1 MIKDTGRFFIRGHS
15 MKQFTRTFFTGLAVT
30 LPVVATLYILVWATL
45 ATERVLDVLLR
56 FVLPQA
62 VYLPGLGV
70 VLGVVL
76 VFLVGLLMR
85 TWVVRKIFSWIE
97 VLMYRVPVVK
107 TVYGALRD
115 FTEFLSRPQK
125 QGAKQVVLV
134 RLGGTDMRIMGFVT
148 RDDLAGL
155 PPGMSDPGMIM
166 VYMPMS
172 YQVGGYTVLIPRSS
186 VQPVDM
192 SFEEAMRFTL
202 TAGLSMG
209 KGSD

>member
-1 MIKDTGRFFIRGHS
+1 
-15 MKQFTRTFFTGLAVT
+15 MKHLTRTFFTGLAVT
-30 LPVVATLYILVWATL
+30 LPVVATLYLLYWAVL
-45 ATERVLDVLLR
+45 ASERALDGLLR
-56 FVLPQA
+56 FVSPQA
-62 VYLPGLGV
+62 VYVPGLGLA
-70 VLGVVL
+70 LGVVL

-85 TWVVRKIFSWIE
+85 TWVARKIHSRIE
-97 VLMYRVPVVK
+97 KLIYRLPLVK

-125 QGAKQVVLV
+125 QGAQQVVLV
-134 RLGGTDMRIMGFVT
+134 RLGGTDLRVIGFVT

-155 PPGMSDPGMIM
+155 PPGLGEPGMIL

-172 YQVGGYTVLIPRSS
+172 YQVGGYTTLLPRSS

-202 TAGLSMG
+202 TAGLSVPAA
-209 KGSD
+209 KSA

>member
-1 MIKDTGRFFIRGHS
+1 
-15 MKQFTRTFFTGLAVT
+15 MKHITRTFFTGLAVT
-30 LPVVATLYILVWATL
+30 LPVVATLYLLIWATL
-45 ATERVLDVLLR
+45 AIERALDGLLR
-56 FVLPQA
+56 FVSPQA
-62 VYLPGLGV
+62 VYVPGLGV
-70 VLGVVL
+70 ALGVVL

-85 TWVVRKIFSWIE
+85 TWVARKIFSWTEKLI
-97 VLMYRVPVVK
+97 YRVPLVK

-125 QGAKQVVLV
+125 QGAQQVVLV
-134 RLGGTDMRIMGFVT
+134 RLGGTDLRVMGFVT

-155 PPGMSDPGMIM
+155 PPGMSEPGMIM

-172 YQVGGYTVLIPRSS
+172 YQVGGYTALVPRAS

-202 TAGLSMG
+202 TAGLSVPAA
-209 KGSD
+209 KIV

>member
-1 MIKDTGRFFIRGHS
+1 MNHI
-15 MKQFTRTFFTGLAVT
+15 TRTFFTGLAVT
-30 LPVVATLYILVWATL
+30 LPVVATLYLLYWATL
-45 ATERVLDVLLR
+45 TTEHALDGLLR

-62 VYLPGLGV
+62 VYVPGLGLA
-70 VLGVVL
+70 LGVVL

-85 TWVVRKIFSWIE
+85 TWVARKIFSWTEKLI
-97 VLMYRVPVVK
+97 YRVPLVK

-125 QGAKQVVLV
+125 QGAQQVVLV
-134 RLGGTDMRIMGFVT
+134 RLGGTDLRVMGFVT

-155 PPGMSDPGMIM
+155 PPGMSEPGMIM

-172 YQVGGYTVLIPRSS
+172 YQVGGYTALVPRAS

-202 TAGLSMG
+202 TAGLSVPAA
-209 KGSD
+209 KSV

>member
-1 MIKDTGRFFIRGHS
+1 
-15 MKQFTRTFFTGLAVT
+15 MKHLTRTFFTGLAVT
-30 LPVVATLYILVWATL
+30 LPVAATLYLLYWAILAIERTL
-45 ATERVLDVLLR
+45 DGLLR

-62 VYLPGLGV
+62 IYFPGLGLA
-70 VLGVVL
+70 LGVVL

-85 TWVVRKIFSWIE
+85 TWAAQKIFSWTE
-97 VLMYRVPVVK
+97 KLMYRVPVVK

-115 FTEFLSRPQK
+115 FTEFLSRPQR
-125 QGAKQVVLV
+125 QGAQQVVLV
-134 RLGGTDMRIMGFVT
+134 RLGGTDLRVMGFVT

-155 PPGMSDPGMIM
+155 PPVMGEPGLIL

-172 YQVGGYTVLIPRSS
+172 YQVGGYTALVPRAS

-202 TAGLSMG
+202 TAGLSVPVA
-209 KGSD
+209 KGV

>member
-1 MIKDTGRFFIRGHS
+1 
-15 MKQFTRTFFTGLAVT
+15 MKKITRTFFTGLAVT
-30 LPVVATLYILVWATL
+30 LPVVVTLYLLVWATL
-45 ATERVLDVLLR
+45 TTERALDGVLR

-62 VYLPGLGV
+62 IYVPGLGV

-76 VFLVGLLMR
+76 VFFVGLLMR
-85 TWVVRKIFSWIE
+85 TWAARKIFAWTE
-97 VLMYRVPVVK
+97 RQMYRVPVVK

-115 FTEFLSRPQK
+115 FTTFLSRPQK
-125 QGAKQVVLV
+125 QGPQQVVLV
-134 RLGGTDMRIMGFVT
+134 RLGDTDLRVMGFVT

-155 PPGMSDPGMIM
+155 PPNMSEPGMIL

-172 YQVGGYTVLIPRSS
+172 YQVGGYTALVPRAS

-202 TAGLSMG
+202 TAGLSVPAA
-209 KGSD
+209 KSA

>member
-1 MIKDTGRFFIRGHS
+1 
-15 MKQFTRTFFTGLAVT
+15 MKHLTRTFFTGLAVT
-30 LPVVATLYILVWATL
+30 LPVVATLYLLYWAIL
-45 ATERVLDVLLR
+45 ATERTLDGLLR

-62 VYLPGLGV
+62 VYVPGLGL

-76 VFLVGLLMR
+76 VFFVGLLMR
-85 TWVVRKIFSWIE
+85 TWAAQKIFAWTE
-97 VLMYRVPVVK
+97 KLMYRVPVVK

-115 FTEFLSRPQK
+115 FTDFLSRPQK
-125 QGAKQVVLV
+125 QGAQQVVLV
-134 RLGGTDMRIMGFVT
+134 RLGDTDLRVMGFVT

-155 PPGMSDPGMIM
+155 PPNMSEPGMIL

-172 YQVGGYTVLIPRSS
+172 YQVGGYTALIPRAS

-202 TAGLSMG
+202 TAGLSVPAT
-209 KGSD
+209 KSS